1 VQPHPRASTPVSRRS
16 LLALPGSPRPKHI
29 LVGDAWVVGWR
40 ERIVLGL
47 CWAEAGWMM
56 GIKLVRL
63 AEWAFTD
70 LARVKGKETD
80 IALSQLLK
88 VVEK

>member
-1 VQPHPRASTPVSRRS
+1 
-16 LLALPGSPRPKHI
+16 
-29 LVGDAWVVGWR
+29 
-40 ERIVLGL
+40 VLGL